1 MILRRVGGNACK
13 NLKRISRGDKFYF
26 QMRHS
31 DSYQAVSPKLGG
43 DCAYAIVP
51 CACTYPKL
59 PI

>member
-1 MILRRVGGNACK
+1 MILRRVGATPVK
-13 NLKRISRGDKFYF
+13 ISRGDKFYF